1 MGVFHL
7 FQIVQMVPNRA
18 KHQYFSRIFKKISM
32 SKHTLSLIT
41 PISQNGLTY
50 SNNSSVICLRI
61 LWVCLTI
68 LWDWR
73 LKDYNAPNYWLLSG
87 PRRKYITIIYVFT
100 FSKQNRRRFSPTPTK
115 SYNLNSQVMIL
126 SQIPFPSNQLDFGPT
141 ISGLSQ
147 ETHQQT
153 IVLDVLSNM
162 YQKLILRVISGGVS
176 DGTSTKT

>member
-7 FQIVQMVPNRA
+7 FKIVQMVPNRA
-18 KHQYFSRIFKKISM
+18 THQHFSRIFQKISM
-32 SKHTLSLIT
+32 SKHTLYLLT
-41 PISQNGLTY
+41 LISQNGLTY
-50 SNNSSVICLRI
+50 SNNSSVICQRI

-73 LKDYNAPNYWLLSG
+73 LKDYNPPHYRLLSG
-87 PRRKYITIIYVFT
+87 ARGKYITIIYVFT

-115 SYNLNSQVMIL
+115 TYNLNSQLMIL
-126 SQIPFPSNQLDFGPT
+126 SQLPFPSNQLDFGPT

-153 IVLDVLSNM
+153 IALDALSNM